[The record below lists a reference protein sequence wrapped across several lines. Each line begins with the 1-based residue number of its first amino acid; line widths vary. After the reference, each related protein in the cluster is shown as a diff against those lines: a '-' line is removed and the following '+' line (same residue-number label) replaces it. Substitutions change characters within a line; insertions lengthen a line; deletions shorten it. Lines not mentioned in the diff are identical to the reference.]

1 MSMSNVLK
9 KKKKRGLNMQKTKE
23 WLILNAVKA
32 WLYNYEDKEEELT
45 PQYQQLHKELYNAFI
60 TNENPVQKRGRPAK
74 RQRTKKASST
84 EASKEES

>member
-1 MSMSNVLK
+1 MKS
-9 KKKKRGLNMQKTKE
+9 KE

-32 WLYNYEDKEEELT
+32 WLVHYENKEEELT
-45 PQYQQLHKELYNAFI
+45 PQYQELNKELYSAFI
-60 TNENPVQKRGRPAK
+60 TENTPVQKRGRPAK